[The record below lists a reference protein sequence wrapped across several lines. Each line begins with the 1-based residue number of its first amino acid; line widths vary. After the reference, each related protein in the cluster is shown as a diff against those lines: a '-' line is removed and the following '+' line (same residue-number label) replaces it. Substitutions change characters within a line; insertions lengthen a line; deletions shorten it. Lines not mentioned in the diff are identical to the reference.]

1 MSNKKRCKAFF
12 LQAKF
17 ETVAVNPSMLMKVL
31 THCYTHHEGMKE
43 FDGKKKRICIKFLLE
58 WCLGTKQFPKQLAI
72 SS

>member
-43 FDGKKKRICIKFLLE
+43 FDGKKKKEF
-58 WCLGTKQFPKQLAI
+58 A
-72 SS
+72 